1 MLLIHT
7 AFDTHNGGIYPAQPG
22 GVMLENSQNIKK
34 TPFFYRKKSKKTILY
49 AKYTLTLYV

>member
-22 GVMLENSQNIKK
+22 GVMSFAAREKEKDPFFLQKNFQKRPFCTQNI
-34 TPFFYRKKSKKTILY
+34 R
-49 AKYTLTLYV
+49 